1 MVKAFIVNKLNKLT
15 KSVTALLLA
24 VGLLTVVIAFYG
36 FIMWFGYTF
45 LVKSVLTFLPSI
57 NYWDSVL
64 LSMFAVLLGKMIN
77 TSIIDTITD
86 NIEVAIKDISIKEL
100 VSKRPEVTDAGIKPP
115 VVVNK
120 DNKLVK

>member
-36 FIMWFGYTF
+36 FMMWFGYTF

-86 NIEVAIKDISIKEL
+86 NIEVAIKDISIKDL
-100 VSKRPEVTDAGIKPP
+100 VSKRPEVTDAVVKPP

-120 DNKLVK
+120 DNKSVK